1 MAATPSSATQS
12 RLAETISER
21 LRQIVS
27 GPDEDISLAEAAL
40 LIAGHGYP
48 DLNVAAYLSRIEE
61 LAYNLRLRI
70 AEDESIPDRISALNQ
85 FLFGDLGFAP
95 NSEDY
100 YDPRNSFLNE
110 VLERRTG
117 IPITLSVIYLELGR
131 KIGLPL
137 QGVSFPGHF
146 LVKCAVPEGAVVLD
160 PYSGGVSLGLQDL
173 QKRLRDV
180 RGGEVSRAIVA
191 ELLIVATN
199 KEIIVRL
206 LRNLKAIYLR
216 EHNLDKALPIM
227 HWIIATMPDQTP
239 ELRDR
244 GMIYQELECPRAALA
259 DFETYLTRLPSCED
273 ADDIRRRIIELR
285 RDAARLN

>member
-1 MAATPSSATQS
+1 M
-12 RLAETISER
+12 SER

-27 GPDEDISLAEAAL
+27 GPDEGVGLAEAAL

-48 DLNVAAYLSRIEE
+48 DLNVAAYLSRIDE
-61 LAYNLRLRI
+61 LANMLRLRI
-70 AEDESIPDRISALNQ
+70 DEDDSVPERISALNQ

-117 IPITLSVIYLELGR
+117 IPITLCVIYMELGR

-146 LVKCAVPEGAVVLD
+146 LVKCAVSDGAVVLD
-160 PYSGGVSLGLQDL
+160 PYSGGISLGLADL
-173 QKRLRDV
+173 QKRLREV

-191 ELLIVATN
+191 ELLVPASN

-216 EHNLDKALPIM
+216 EHNLDRALPIVT
-227 HWIIATMPDQTP
+227 WIIEIMPEQTP

-244 GMIYQELECPRAALA
+244 GMMYQELECSRAALA
-259 DFETYLTRLPSCED
+259 DFEEYLKRLPSCED
-273 ADDIRRRIIELR
+273 ADEIRRRIIELR
-285 RDAARLN
+285 REASRLN

>member
-1 MAATPSSATQS
+1 M
-12 RLAETISER
+12 SER

-61 LAYNLRLRI
+61 LAYMLGLRI
-70 AEDESIPDRISALNQ
+70 DEGDSIPERISELNQ

-117 IPITLSVIYLELGR
+117 IPITLCVVYLELGR

-146 LVKCAVPEGAVVLD
+146 LVKCAVPEGEVVLD
-160 PYSGGVSLGLQDL
+160 PYSGGISLGLADL
-173 QKRLRDV
+173 QKRLREV

-191 ELLIVATN
+191 ELLVSASN

-216 EHNLDKALPIM
+216 EHNLDRALPIVD
-227 HWIIATMPDQTP
+227 WIIATMPEQTP

-244 GMIYQELECPRAALA
+244 GMIYQELECSRAALA
-259 DFETYLTRLPSCED
+259 DFEEYLKRSPSCED

-285 RDAARLN
+285 REAARLN

>member
-1 MAATPSSATQS
+1 M
-12 RLAETISER
+12 SER

-61 LAYNLRLRI
+61 LAYMLRLRI
-70 AEDESIPDRISALNQ
+70 DEDDSISERISALNQ
-85 FLFGDLGFAP
+85 FLFGELGFAAA
-95 NSEDY
+95 SDDY

-117 IPITLSVIYLELGR
+117 IPITLSVIYMELGR
-131 KIGLPL
+131 KVGLPL

-160 PYSGGVSLGLQDL
+160 PYSGGISLGLPDL
-173 QKRLRDV
+173 QKRLREV
-180 RGGEVSRAIVA
+180 QGGEVSRAIVA
-191 ELLIVATN
+191 ELLVSASN

-216 EHNLDKALPIM
+216 EHKLDKALPIM
-227 HWIIATMPDQTP
+227 NWIITTMPEQTT

-244 GMIYQELECPRAALA
+244 GMIYQELECPRAALT
-259 DFETYLTRLPSCED
+259 DFETYLQLSPGSDD
-273 ADDIRRRIIELR
+273 AGDIRARIIELR
-285 RDAARLN
+285 KEVARLN

>member
-1 MAATPSSATQS
+1 MAQ
-12 RLAETISER
+12 RLHE
-21 LRQIVS
+21 IVS
-27 GPDEDISLAEAAL
+27 GPDEAINLAEAAL
-40 LIAGHGYP
+40 LIAGHEYP
-48 DLNVAAYLSRIEE
+48 DLPVSSYLARMEQ
-61 LAYNLRLRI
+61 LAHSLSMRVGEDATALERI
-70 AEDESIPDRISALNQ
+70 AELNQ

-117 IPITLSVIYLELGR
+117 IPITLSVIYMELGR

-137 QGVSFPGHF
+137 HGVSFPGHF
-146 LVKCAVPEGAVVLD
+146 LVKCTVPEGAVVLD
-160 PYSGGVSLGLQDL
+160 PYSGGISLGLQDL

-191 ELLIVATN
+191 ELLVSASN

-216 EHNLDKALPIM
+216 ERELAKALPIM
-227 HWIIATMPDQTP
+227 DWIVAIVPGEAP
-239 ELRDR
+239 EQRDR

-259 DFETYLTRLPSCED
+259 DFEAYLQRSPEWED
-273 ADDIRRRIIELR
+273 AGEIRERIVELR
-285 RDAARLN
+285 KQVAKLN

>member
-1 MAATPSSATQS
+1 MSQ
-12 RLAETISER
+12 R

-27 GPDEDISLAEAAL
+27 GPDEGISLAEAAL

-48 DLNVAAYLSRIEE
+48 ELNVAVYLSRIEE
-61 LAYNLRLRI
+61 LAHMLRLRI
-70 AEDESIPDRISALNQ
+70 AEDESIPERVSALNQ

-117 IPITLSVIYLELGR
+117 IPITLCVIYMELGR

-146 LVKCAVPEGAVVLD
+146 LVRCAVPDGAVVLD
-160 PYSGGVSLGLQDL
+160 PYSGGISLGLADL
-173 QKRLRDV
+173 QRRLREV

-191 ELLIVATN
+191 EMLVPASN

-216 EHNLDKALPIM
+216 GHDLDRALPIVN
-227 HWIIATMPDQTP
+227 WIIAIVPEQIP

-244 GMIYQELECPRAALA
+244 GMLYQELECSRAALA
-259 DFETYLTRLPSCED
+259 DFEEVLERSPSCED
-273 ADDIRRRIIELR
+273 ADDIRGRIMKLR
-285 RDAARLN
+285 KEVARLN

>member
-1 MAATPSSATQS
+1 M
-12 RLAETISER
+12 SER

-61 LAYNLRLRI
+61 LAYMLRLRI
-70 AEDESIPDRISALNQ
+70 DEDDSVPERISALNQ
-85 FLFGDLGFAP
+85 FLFGELGFAA
-95 NSEDY
+95 NSDDY

-117 IPITLSVIYLELGR
+117 IPITLSVIYMELGR
-131 KIGLPL
+131 KVGLPL

-160 PYSGGVSLGLQDL
+160 PYSGGISLGLPDL
-173 QKRLRDV
+173 QKRLREV
-180 RGGEVSRAIVA
+180 QGGEVSRAIVA
-191 ELLIVATN
+191 ELLVSASN

-216 EHNLDKALPIM
+216 EQKLDKALPIM
-227 HWIIATMPDQTP
+227 NWIIATMPEQTP

-244 GMIYQELECPRAALA
+244 GMIYQELECPRAALT
-259 DFETYLTRLPSCED
+259 DFETYLQLSPGSDD
-273 ADDIRRRIIELR
+273 AGDMRERIIELR
-285 RDAARLN
+285 KEVARLN

>member
-1 MAATPSSATQS
+1 M
-12 RLAETISER
+12 SER

-40 LIAGHGYP
+40 LIAGHEYP
-48 DLNVAAYLSRIEE
+48 DLAVAAYLSRMEE
-61 LAYNLRLRI
+61 LAHMLRMRIGEDATVLERI
-70 AEDESIPDRISALNQ
+70 AELNQ
-85 FLFGDLGFAP
+85 FLFGDLGFSP
-95 NSEDY
+95 DTENY

-110 VLERRTG
+110 VLERRMG

-146 LVKCAVPEGAVVLD
+146 LVKCAVPDGAVVLD
-160 PYSGGVSLGLQDL
+160 PYSRGISLGLQEL
-173 QKRLRDV
+173 QTRLREV

-191 ELLIVATN
+191 ELLVAASN
-199 KEIIVRL
+199 REIMVRL

-216 EHNLDKALPIM
+216 DHALNKALPIM
-227 HWIIATMPDQTP
+227 DWIIVTVPEQTM

-259 DFETYLTRLPSCED
+259 DFEEFVRKSSSSED
-273 ADDIRRRIIELR
+273 SSDILGRIMELR
-285 RDAARLN
+285 QVVARMN

>member
-1 MAATPSSATQS
+1 M
-12 RLAETISER
+12 SER

-61 LAYNLRLRI
+61 LAYMLRLRI
-70 AEDESIPDRISALNQ
+70 DEDDSIPERISALNQ
-85 FLFGDLGFAP
+85 FLFGELGFAA
-95 NSEDY
+95 NSDDY

-117 IPITLSVIYLELGR
+117 IPITLSVIYMELGR
-131 KIGLPL
+131 KVGLPL

-160 PYSGGVSLGLQDL
+160 PYSGGISLGLPDL
-173 QKRLRDV
+173 QKRLREV
-180 RGGEVSRAIVA
+180 QGGEVSRAIVA
-191 ELLIVATN
+191 ELLVSASN
-199 KEIIVRL
+199 KDIIVRL
-206 LRNLKAIYLR
+206 LHNLKAIYLR
-216 EHNLDKALPIM
+216 EHKLDKALPIM
-227 HWIIATMPDQTP
+227 NWIIATMPEQTP

-244 GMIYQELECPRAALA
+244 GMIYQELECPRAALT
-259 DFETYLTRLPSCED
+259 DFETYLQLSPGSDD
-273 ADDIRRRIIELR
+273 AGDIRGRIIELR
-285 RDAARLN
+285 KEVARLN

>member
-1 MAATPSSATQS
+1 MQS
-12 RLAETISER
+12 RPAEAMSER

-61 LAYNLRLRI
+61 LAYMLRLRI
-70 AEDESIPDRISALNQ
+70 DEGDSVPERISELNQ

-117 IPITLSVIYLELGR
+117 IPITLCVVYLELGR

-146 LVKCAVPEGAVVLD
+146 LVKCAVPEGEVVLD
-160 PYSGGVSLGLQDL
+160 PYSGGISLGLADL
-173 QKRLRDV
+173 QKRLREV

-191 ELLIVATN
+191 ELLVSASN

-216 EHNLDKALPIM
+216 EHNLDRALPIVD
-227 HWIIATMPDQTP
+227 WIIATMPEQTP

-244 GMIYQELECPRAALA
+244 GMIYQELECSRAALA
-259 DFETYLTRLPSCED
+259 DFEEYLKRSPSCED

-285 RDAARLN
+285 REAARLN

>member
-1 MAATPSSATQS
+1 LAATQTRPPQAM
-12 RLAETISER
+12 SER

-27 GPDEDISLAEAAL
+27 GPDDQISLAEAAL

-61 LAYNLRLRI
+61 LAYMLRLRI
-70 AEDESIPDRISALNQ
+70 DEEDGIPDRIGTLNH
-85 FLFGDLGFAP
+85 FLFGELGFAA
-95 NSEDY
+95 NSDDY

-117 IPITLSVIYLELGR
+117 IPITLSVIYMELGR

-160 PYSGGVSLGLQDL
+160 PYSGGISLGLADL
-173 QKRLRDV
+173 QKRLREV
-180 RGGEVSRAIVA
+180 QGGEVSRAIVA
-191 ELLIVATN
+191 ELLVSASN

-216 EHNLDKALPIM
+216 EHDLDKALPIM
-227 HWIIATMPDQTP
+227 DWIIATMPEQTP

-259 DFETYLTRLPSCED
+259 DFETYLNLSPLSED
-273 ADDIRRRIIELR
+273 ADDIRGRIIELR
-285 RDAARLN
+285 RDVARLN

>member
-1 MAATPSSATQS
+1 M
-12 RLAETISER
+12 SER

-27 GPDEDISLAEAAL
+27 GPDDDISLAEAAL

-48 DLNVAAYLSRIEE
+48 ELNIPAYLSRIEE
-61 LAYNLRLRI
+61 LAYMLRLRI
-70 AEDESIPDRISALNQ
+70 DEEDDVPERISVLNQ
-85 FLFGDLGFAP
+85 FLFGDLGFAA
-95 NSEDY
+95 NSDDY

-110 VLERRTG
+110 VLERRRG
-117 IPITLSVIYLELGR
+117 IPITLCVIYMELGR

-160 PYSGGVSLGLQDL
+160 PYSGGISLGLQEL
-173 QKRLRDV
+173 QQRLREV
-180 RGGEVSRAIVA
+180 RGGEVSRAIIA
-191 ELLIVATN
+191 ELLVSASN

-216 EHNLDKALPIM
+216 EHNLDKALPIVN
-227 HWIIATMPDQTP
+227 WIIATMPEQTP

-244 GMIYQELECPRAALA
+244 GMIYQELECPRAALV
-259 DFETYLTRLPSCED
+259 DFETHLRLSPSCED
-273 ADDIRRRIIELR
+273 ADDIRKRIIELR
-285 RDAARLN
+285 KEVARLN

>member
-1 MAATPSSATQS
+1 M
-12 RLAETISER
+12 SER

-27 GPDEDISLAEAAL
+27 GPDDDISLAEAAL

-48 DLNVAAYLSRIEE
+48 ELNIPAYLSRIEE
-61 LAYNLRLRI
+61 LAYMLRLRI
-70 AEDESIPDRISALNQ
+70 DEEDDVPERISVLNQ
-85 FLFGDLGFAP
+85 FLFGDLGFAA
-95 NSEDY
+95 NSDDY

-110 VLERRTG
+110 VLERRRG
-117 IPITLSVIYLELGR
+117 IPITLCVIYMELGR

-160 PYSGGVSLGLQDL
+160 PYSGGISLGLQEL
-173 QKRLRDV
+173 QQRLREV
-180 RGGEVSRAIVA
+180 RGGEVSRAIIA
-191 ELLIVATN
+191 ELLVSASN

-216 EHNLDKALPIM
+216 EHNLDKALPIVN
-227 HWIIATMPDQTP
+227 WIIATMPEQTP

-244 GMIYQELECPRAALA
+244 GMIYHELECPRAALV
-259 DFETYLTRLPSCED
+259 DFETYLRLSPSCED
-273 ADDIRRRIIELR
+273 ADDIRKRIIELR
-285 RDAARLN
+285 KEVARLN

>member
-1 MAATPSSATQS
+1 M
-12 RLAETISER
+12 SER

-27 GPDEDISLAEAAL
+27 GPDQDISLAEAAL

-61 LAYNLRLRI
+61 LAYMLRLRI
-70 AEDESIPDRISALNQ
+70 DEDDSVPERISALNR

-100 YDPRNSFLNE
+100 YDPRNNFLNE

-117 IPITLSVIYLELGR
+117 IPITLCVIYMELGR

-160 PYSGGVSLGLQDL
+160 PYSGGIALSLADL
-173 QKRLRDV
+173 QKRLREA
-180 RGGEVSRAIVA
+180 RGGEVSRAVVA
-191 ELLIVATN
+191 ELLVSASN

-216 EHNLDKALPIM
+216 EHNLDRALPIVN
-227 HWIIATMPDQTP
+227 WIIATMPEQTP

-244 GMIYQELECPRAALA
+244 GMIYQELECSRAALA
-259 DFETYLTRLPSCED
+259 DFVEYLKRSPSCED
-273 ADDIRRRIIELR
+273 ADDIRRRIIDLR

>member
-1 MAATPSSATQS
+1 MADAM
-12 RLAETISER
+12 SER

-61 LAYNLRLRI
+61 LAYMLRLRI
-70 AEDESIPDRISALNQ
+70 DEEDSIPERISALNH
-85 FLFGDLGFAP
+85 FLFGELGFAA
-95 NSEDY
+95 NSDDY

-117 IPITLSVIYLELGR
+117 IPITLSVIYMELGR
-131 KIGLPL
+131 KVGLPL

-146 LVKCAVPEGAVVLD
+146 LVKCAVPDGAVVLD
-160 PYSGGVSLGLQDL
+160 PYSGGISLGLPDL
-173 QKRLRDV
+173 QKRLREV

-191 ELLIVATN
+191 ELLVSASN
-199 KEIIVRL
+199 KDIIVRL

-216 EHNLDKALPIM
+216 EHHLDKALPIM
-227 HWIIATMPDQTP
+227 NWIIATMPEQTP

-244 GMIYQELECPRAALA
+244 GMIYQELECARAALE
-259 DFETYLTRLPSCED
+259 DFEAYLRLSPGSED
-273 ADDIRRRIIELR
+273 AGDIRGRIIELR
-285 RDAARLN
+285 KEVARLN

>member
-1 MAATPSSATQS
+1 MQS
-12 RLAETISER
+12 RPAETMSER

-61 LAYNLRLRI
+61 LAYMLRLRI
-70 AEDESIPDRISALNQ
+70 DEGDSIPERISELNQ
-85 FLFGDLGFAP
+85 FLFGDLRFAP

-117 IPITLSVIYLELGR
+117 IPITLCVVYMELGR

-137 QGVSFPGHF
+137 QGLSFPGHF
-146 LVKCAVPEGAVVLD
+146 LVKCAVPEGDVVLD
-160 PYSGGVSLGLQDL
+160 PYSGGISLSLADL
-173 QKRLRDV
+173 QKRLREV

-191 ELLIVATN
+191 ELLVSASN

-216 EHNLDKALPIM
+216 EHNLDRALPIVD
-227 HWIIATMPDQTP
+227 WIIATMPEQTP

-244 GMIYQELECPRAALA
+244 GMIHQELECSRAALA
-259 DFETYLTRLPSCED
+259 DFEEYLKRSPSCED

-285 RDAARLN
+285 REAARLN

>member
-1 MAATPSSATQS
+1 LAATQS
-12 RLAETISER
+12 RLAETMSQR

-27 GPDEDISLAEAAL
+27 GPDEAISLAEAAL
-40 LIAGHGYP
+40 LIAGHEYP
-48 DLNVAAYLSRIEE
+48 DLPVSSYLSRMEE
-61 LAYNLRLRI
+61 LAHMLSTRIGEGASALERI
-70 AEDESIPDRISALNQ
+70 AELNQ

-95 NSEDY
+95 NSDDY

-117 IPITLSVIYLELGR
+117 IPITLSVIYIELGR

-146 LVKCAVPEGAVVLD
+146 LVKCAVPDGAVVLD
-160 PYSGGVSLGLQDL
+160 PYSGGISLGLQDL
-173 QKRLRDV
+173 QKRLREV
-180 RGGEVSRAIVA
+180 RGGEVSRAVVA
-191 ELLIVATN
+191 ELLVSASN

-216 EHNLDKALPIM
+216 ERDLDKALPIM
-227 HWIIATMPDQTP
+227 DWIVAMVPEQAP

-259 DFETYLTRLPSCED
+259 DFEAYLERSPEWED
-273 ADDIRRRIIELR
+273 AGEIRDRIVELR
-285 RDAARLN
+285 KEVARLN

>member
-1 MAATPSSATQS
+1 MAATPSSATQG
-12 RLAETISER
+12 RLADTMSER

-61 LAYNLRLRI
+61 LAHMLRLRI
-70 AEDESIPDRISALNQ
+70 DEDDSIPERISALNQ
-85 FLFGDLGFAP
+85 FLFGELGFAA
-95 NSEDY
+95 NSDDY

-117 IPITLSVIYLELGR
+117 IPITLSVIYMELGR
-131 KIGLPL
+131 KVGLPL

-160 PYSGGVSLGLQDL
+160 PYSGGISLGLPDL
-173 QKRLRDV
+173 QKRLREV
-180 RGGEVSRAIVA
+180 QGGEVSRAIVA
-191 ELLIVATN
+191 ELLVSATN

-216 EHNLDKALPIM
+216 EHKLDKALPIM
-227 HWIIATMPDQTP
+227 NWIIATMPEQTP

-244 GMIYQELECPRAALA
+244 GMIYQELECPRAALT
-259 DFETYLTRLPSCED
+259 DFETYLQVSPGSDD
-273 ADDIRRRIIELR
+273 AGDIRGRIIELR
-285 RDAARLN
+285 KEVARLN

>member
-1 MAATPSSATQS
+1 M
-12 RLAETISER
+12 SER

-61 LAYNLRLRI
+61 LAYMLRLRI
-70 AEDESIPDRISALNQ
+70 DEDDSIPERISALNQ
-85 FLFGDLGFAP
+85 FLFGELGFAA
-95 NSEDY
+95 NSDDY

-117 IPITLSVIYLELGR
+117 IPITLSVIYMELGR
-131 KIGLPL
+131 KVGLPL

-160 PYSGGVSLGLQDL
+160 PYSGGISLGLPDL
-173 QKRLRDV
+173 QKRLREV
-180 RGGEVSRAIVA
+180 QGGEVSRAIVA
-191 ELLIVATN
+191 ELLVSASN
-199 KEIIVRL
+199 KDIIVRL

-216 EHNLDKALPIM
+216 EHKLDKALPIM
-227 HWIIATMPDQTP
+227 NWIIATMPEQTP

-244 GMIYQELECPRAALA
+244 GMIYQELECPRAALT
-259 DFETYLTRLPSCED
+259 DFETYLQLSPGSDD
-273 ADDIRRRIIELR
+273 AGDIRGRIIELR
-285 RDAARLN
+285 KEVARLN

>member
-1 MAATPSSATQS
+1 M
-12 RLAETISER
+12 SER

-61 LAYNLRLRI
+61 LAYMLRLRI
-70 AEDESIPDRISALNQ
+70 DEDDSIPDRISALNQ
-85 FLFGDLGFAP
+85 FLFGELGFAA
-95 NSEDY
+95 NSDDF

-117 IPITLSVIYLELGR
+117 IPITLSVIYMELGR
-131 KIGLPL
+131 KVGLPL

-160 PYSGGVSLGLQDL
+160 PYSGGISLGLPDL
-173 QKRLRDV
+173 QKRLREV
-180 RGGEVSRAIVA
+180 QGGEVSRAIVA
-191 ELLIVATN
+191 ELLVSASN
-199 KEIIVRL
+199 KDIIVRL

-216 EHNLDKALPIM
+216 EHKLDKALPIM
-227 HWIIATMPDQTP
+227 NWIIATMPEQTP

-244 GMIYQELECPRAALA
+244 GMIYQELECPRAALT
-259 DFETYLTRLPSCED
+259 DFETYLQLSPGSDD
-273 ADDIRRRIIELR
+273 AGDIRGRIIELR
-285 RDAARLN
+285 KEVARLN

>member
-1 MAATPSSATQS
+1 MSQ
-12 RLAETISER
+12 R

-27 GPDEDISLAEAAL
+27 GPDEAISLAEAAL
-40 LIAGHGYP
+40 LIAGHEYP
-48 DLNVAAYLSRIEE
+48 DLPVSSYLSRMEE
-61 LAYNLRLRI
+61 LAHMLSTRIGEGASALERI
-70 AEDESIPDRISALNQ
+70 AELNQ

-95 NSEDY
+95 NSDDY

-117 IPITLSVIYLELGR
+117 IPITLSVIYIELGR

-146 LVKCAVPEGAVVLD
+146 LVKCAVPDGAVVLD
-160 PYSGGVSLGLQDL
+160 PYSGGISLGLQDL
-173 QKRLRDV
+173 QKRLREV
-180 RGGEVSRAIVA
+180 RGGEVSRAVVA
-191 ELLIVATN
+191 ELLVSASN

-216 EHNLDKALPIM
+216 ERDLDKALPIM
-227 HWIIATMPDQTP
+227 DWIVAMVPEQAP

-259 DFETYLTRLPSCED
+259 DFEAYLERSPEWED
-273 ADDIRRRIIELR
+273 AGEIRDRIVELR
-285 RDAARLN
+285 KEVARLN

>member
-1 MAATPSSATQS
+1 M
-12 RLAETISER
+12 SER

-27 GPDEDISLAEAAL
+27 GPDDDISLAEAAL

-61 LAYNLRLRI
+61 LAYMLRLRI
-70 AEDESIPDRISALNQ
+70 DEDHSIPERISVLNQ
-85 FLFGDLGFAP
+85 FLFGELGFAP
-95 NSEDY
+95 NSDDY

-110 VLERRTG
+110 VLERRVG
-117 IPITLSVIYLELGR
+117 IPITLSVIYMELGR
-131 KIGLPL
+131 KVGLPL

-160 PYSGGVSLGLQDL
+160 PYSGGISLGLQDL
-173 QKRLRDV
+173 QKRLREV
-180 RGGEVSRAIVA
+180 QGGEVSRAIVA
-191 ELLIVATN
+191 ELLVSASN

-227 HWIIATMPDQTP
+227 NWIIATLPEQVP

-244 GMIYQELECPRAALA
+244 GMIYQELECPRAALT
-259 DFETYLTRLPSCED
+259 DFENYLTLSPASED
-273 ADDIRRRIIELR
+273 AGDIRARIIELR
-285 RDAARLN
+285 KEVARLN

>member
-1 MAATPSSATQS
+1 M
-12 RLAETISER
+12 LER

-27 GPDEDISLAEAAL
+27 GPDDDISLAEAAL

-61 LAYNLRLRI
+61 LAYMLRLRI
-70 AEDESIPDRISALNQ
+70 DEDHSIPERISVLNQ
-85 FLFGDLGFAP
+85 FLFGELGFAP
-95 NSEDY
+95 NSDDY

-110 VLERRTG
+110 VLERRVG
-117 IPITLSVIYLELGR
+117 IPITLSVIYMELGR
-131 KIGLPL
+131 KVGLPL

-160 PYSGGVSLGLQDL
+160 PYSGGISLGLQDL
-173 QKRLRDV
+173 QKRLREV
-180 RGGEVSRAIVA
+180 QGGEVSRAIVA
-191 ELLIVATN
+191 ELLVSASN

-227 HWIIATMPDQTP
+227 DWIIATLPEQVP

-244 GMIYQELECPRAALA
+244 GMIYQELECPRAALT
-259 DFETYLTRLPSCED
+259 DFENYLTLSPASED
-273 ADDIRRRIIELR
+273 AGDIRARIIELR
-285 RDAARLN
+285 KEVARLN

>member
-1 MAATPSSATQS
+1 M
-12 RLAETISER
+12 SER

-40 LIAGHGYP
+40 LIAGNGYP
-48 DLNVAAYLSRIEE
+48 ELNVAAYLSRIEE
-61 LAYNLRLRI
+61 LAHMLRLRI
-70 AEDESIPDRISALNQ
+70 DEDDSVPERISALNQ

-117 IPITLSVIYLELGR
+117 IPITLCVIYMELGR

-160 PYSGGVSLGLQDL
+160 PYSGGLSLGLADL
-173 QKRLRDV
+173 QKRLREV

-191 ELLIVATN
+191 ELLVPASN

-216 EHNLDKALPIM
+216 GHNLDRALPIM
-227 HWIIATMPDQTP
+227 NWIIATMPDQAP

-244 GMIYQELECPRAALA
+244 GMLYQELECSRAALA
-259 DFETYLTRLPSCED
+259 DFEEYLKRSPSCED
-273 ADDIRRRIIELR
+273 ADDIRQRIIELR
-285 RDAARLN
+285 RDASRLN

>member
-1 MAATPSSATQS
+1 M
-12 RLAETISER
+12 SER

-61 LAYNLRLRI
+61 LAYMLRLRI
-70 AEDESIPDRISALNQ
+70 DENDSVPERISALNQ
-85 FLFGDLGFAP
+85 FLFGDLRFVP
-95 NSEDY
+95 NTEDY

-117 IPITLSVIYLELGR
+117 IPITLCVIYMELGR

-160 PYSGGVSLGLQDL
+160 PYSGGLSLGLADL
-173 QKRLRDV
+173 QKRLREV

-191 ELLIVATN
+191 ELLVPASN

-216 EHNLDKALPIM
+216 GHNLDRALPIM
-227 HWIIATMPDQTP
+227 NWIIATMPDQAP

-244 GMIYQELECPRAALA
+244 GMLYQELECSRAALA
-259 DFETYLTRLPSCED
+259 DFEEYLKRSPSCED
-273 ADDIRRRIIELR
+273 ADDIRQRIIELR
-285 RDAARLN
+285 RDASRLN

>member
-1 MAATPSSATQS
+1 M
-12 RLAETISER
+12 SER

-27 GPDEDISLAEAAL
+27 GPDQDISLAEAAL

-61 LAYNLRLRI
+61 LAYMLRLRI
-70 AEDESIPDRISALNQ
+70 DEDDSVPERISALNR

-100 YDPRNSFLNE
+100 YDPRNNFLNE

-117 IPITLSVIYLELGR
+117 IPITLCVIYMELGR

-160 PYSGGVSLGLQDL
+160 PYSGGISLSLADL
-173 QKRLRDV
+173 QKRLREA
-180 RGGEVSRAIVA
+180 RGGEVSRAVVA
-191 ELLIVATN
+191 ELLVSASN

-216 EHNLDKALPIM
+216 EHNLDRALPIVN
-227 HWIIATMPDQTP
+227 WIIATMPEQTP

-244 GMIYQELECPRAALA
+244 GMIYQELECSRAALA
-259 DFETYLTRLPSCED
+259 DFVEYLKRSPSCED
-273 ADDIRRRIIELR
+273 ADDIRRRIIELQR
-285 RDAARLN
+285 EAARLN